1 MNKNKSLY
9 LKDNNKRLSNEINND
24 YLIRD
29 TIVYDI
35 LNEHQYD
42 FAYRPPYILEFE
54 YQNQSFI
61 Y

>member
-35 LNEHQYD
+35 LNEHQY
-42 FAYRPPYILEFE
+42 YLKSIIKQTR
-54 YQNQSFI
+54 N
-61 Y
+61 